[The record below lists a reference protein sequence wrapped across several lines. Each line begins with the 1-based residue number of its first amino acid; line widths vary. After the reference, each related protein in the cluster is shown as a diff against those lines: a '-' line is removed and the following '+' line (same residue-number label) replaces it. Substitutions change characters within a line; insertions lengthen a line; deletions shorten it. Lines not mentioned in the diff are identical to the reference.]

1 MFSAIAS
8 AVSAAPRVSM
18 RMGRRLTHRRNLAQ
32 PVGRERRWPDSLIY
46 VSLSRLGCT
55 GRCWLERLC
64 LVYLFRSC
72 ETQGSR
78 SDTGVSRT
86 MLIYITPS
94 TARKLHSV
102 LLNVVM
108 RFVTPSITSTLGMPL
123 VKPTLTMTDRAP
135 QSFFSTTDSGSILIR
150 FSQDMTLIEWQLP
163 TAVLVTI
170 SSA

>member
-1 MFSAIAS
+1 
-8 AVSAAPRVSM
+8 
-18 RMGRRLTHRRNLAQ
+18 
-32 PVGRERRWPDSLIY
+32 
-46 VSLSRLGCT
+46 
-55 GRCWLERLC
+55 
-64 LVYLFRSC
+64 
-72 ETQGSR
+72 
-78 SDTGVSRT
+78 

-94 TARKLHSV
+94 TARKFHSV

-135 QSFFSTTDSGSILIR
+135 QSFFSTTDSGSILNR
-150 FSQDMTLIEWQLP
+150 FSQDMTLIEGQLP